1 MNTKCLIFLNFK
13 KPLGTIAIDNAGN
26 FFLKKRLG
34 NMRKVLK
41 LAIGLERVFI
51 IYFI

>member
-13 KPLGTIAIDNAGN
+13 KPLGTIANDNAGN
-26 FFLKKRLG
+26 FFKRLG
-34 NMRKVLK
+34 NTRKVLK